1 MTYYLS
7 YKLKNEAPLR
17 FADDSIAQK
26 GQTGTLHYIPGSA
39 MRGLVITEL
48 ANKGFDEKK
57 EPLFTSVRFLNAYP
71 VVEDTPLLPSPKG
84 FYEDKAES
92 DGKKPLKN
100 VVTDGKSVEGLKRAR
115 LGEFCSLSGDTI
127 FFYSMQT
134 GGDLKIRMDGDQMF
148 RNEYIDSGY
157 MFSGAIASEDRDLL
171 ETISSIIGEK
181 IYLGNARGA
190 GMGTCTV
197 LSKDISE
204 NIPFEED
211 AIKADKENECYMMLL
226 SPTAMRDKNGE
237 PTGLDL
243 GILQDRLGV
252 QNLKVSYCSTSVRN
266 IQGYNRTWRGH
277 IPSVMMY
284 DKGSVF
290 HLTFDGKLEQSKA
303 RALMDSGIGERIY
316 DGFGRVLFMEGYD
329 TLQNK
334 ERGGDLHLKNKSG
347 IEPEASDEEV
357 LYSIARKYYRR
368 LMEDAMDRYIV
379 DHPLDKGMLGSSKTR
394 GVEPILTMNRFDYDN
409 AVRLLGKYFEHEK
422 EKESKQRVH
431 KDLKSTRNIG
441 EHVFTV
447 LEGDLE
453 DILSMET
460 KNKEEVMTI
469 PKKKLMSAEEI
480 GEMKLL
486 FLVKE
491 LRYDSRQEVRS

>member
-1 MTYYLS
+1 MTYYLN

-39 MRGLVITEL
+39 MRGLVITEF
-48 ANKGFDEKK
+48 AKKGFDEKK
-57 EPLFTSVRFLNAYP
+57 EKLFTEVRFLNAYP
-71 VVEDTPLLPSPKG
+71 LAGDIPLIPSPKG
-84 FYEDKAES
+84 FYEDKAEK
-92 DGKKPLKN
+92 DGKKPLEN
-100 VVTDGKSVEGLKRAR
+100 VVIDGKSVEGLKRAR
-115 LGEFCSLSGDTI
+115 LGEFCSISGDTLL
-127 FFYSMQT
+127 FYSMHT

-157 MFSGAIASEDRDLL
+157 TFSGAIASEDRDLL
-171 ETISSIIGEK
+171 ESVSDIIRDR

-190 GMGTCTV
+190 GMGICTV
-197 LSKDISE
+197 ISREISE
-204 NIPFEED
+204 KIPFEEA
-211 AIKADKENECYMMLL
+211 AIRDDRENECYIMLL
-226 SPTAMRDKNGE
+226 SPTAMRDENGE

-243 GILQDRLGV
+243 RSLQDRLGV
-252 QNLKVSYCSTSVRN
+252 QNMKVEYCATSLRN
-266 IQGYNRTWRGH
+266 IQGYNRAWRGH

-290 HLTFDGKLEQSKA
+290 HLTFDGRLEQSKA
-303 RALMDSGIGERIY
+303 RAVMDSGIGERIY
-316 DGFGRVLFMEGYD
+316 DGFGRVLFMDSYD
-329 TLQNK
+329 SLKNK
-334 ERGGDLHLKNKSG
+334 ERGGNLRLKDEASAV
-347 IEPEASDEEV
+347 PEASDEAV
-357 LYSIARKYYRR
+357 LTSIARKYYRK

-379 DHPLDKGMLGSSKTR
+379 DHPLDKGMLGTSKTR

-422 EKESKQRVH
+422 EKEAKQRVH

-441 EHVFTV
+441 EHIFTV
-447 LEGDLE
+447 IEGNIE

-460 KNKEEVMTI
+460 KNKDRVMTI
-469 PKKKLMSAEEI
+469 PKKNLMSEEEL

-491 LRYDSRQEVRS
+491 LRYDSRQEVKS